1 MRRKVKNIIKQVRQY
16 HFEFKHLLV
25 IVVVLI
31 SFLTLVSFINK
42 TSIQSLLFRTQQWY
56 QQDSAERLANLTAT
70 SLELL
75 IETSLN
81 VKLNTDIERENM
93 IMALNIILN
102 QQRLQQNVEEVCLFL
117 PIRDSIY
124 TIDDGNQ
131 LFEYFYY
138 HNDSVLNMN
147 PAYRKAVDL
156 YKSEIYPQHLNNEII
171 ISKKENDRTFHVFV
185 PFVPKG
191 EYLGAIYMKN
201 TPDFSFITREII
213 ISYDETAF
221 LFAALIILGLMAMFY
236 ISSYTV
242 RERDEAQQ
250 MLFKEREQYLREM
263 IDREKEELFTKRIY
277 HTHHKAEKVMGFIK
291 EDLRNLN
298 AENLSDIKKRIIS
311 YANFVS
317 RVIYDMK
324 WYDPPIQTIRNPLFR
339 TNINAIIR
347 FIVDNLFLRTSRGI
361 KARFNLDLD
370 DQFPTVQINE
380 FVIWEI
386 LEPLIQNCIEHS
398 EKEDAIITIK
408 TSINQEEKK
417 AVIFIED
424 NGSGFDEELLKMD
437 PSGRKKVFVEHS
449 TTKSDWKNAGY
460 GCYIAYE
467 MARRRCGWN
476 LDAENKTEGG
486 ARFIISFN
494 F

>member
-1 MRRKVKNIIKQVRQY
+1 MKTRVDNIIKQVKQY

-25 IVVVLI
+25 IVVI
-31 SFLTLVSFINK
+31 LVSFLIVVSYINK
-42 TSIQSLLFRTQQWY
+42 TSIQNLLFRTQQWY

-75 IETSLN
+75 VETSLN
-81 VKLNTDIERENM
+81 VNLNTEMDRENI

-102 QQRLQQNVEEVCLFL
+102 QQRLQQNVKEVCLFL
-117 PIRDSIY
+117 PIKDSIY

-131 LFEYFYY
+131 LFRFFYY
-138 HNDSVLNMN
+138 HDNTVLHTDSSYL
-147 PAYRKAVDL
+147 KALEL
-156 YKSEIYPQHLNNEII
+156 YKNEIYPEHLKKEII

-185 PFVPKG
+185 PFVPRG

-221 LFAALIILGLMAMFY
+221 LFAALIILGMMAMFY

-242 RERDEAQQ
+242 RERDEAQR
-250 MLFKEREQYLREM
+250 MLFQEREKYLREM

-298 AENLSDIKKRIIS
+298 AENLSDVKKRIVR

-324 WYDPPIQTIRNPLFR
+324 WYDPPIHAIRNPLFK
-339 TNINAIIR
+339 TNVNQVIR
-347 FIVDNLFLRTSRGI
+347 FIVDNLFLRTSAGT
-361 KARFNLDLD
+361 KVTFDLLLNE
-370 DQFPTVQINE
+370 QFPEVHINE

-398 EKEDAIITIK
+398 GREDAVITIK
-408 TSINQEEKK
+408 TMIHPENKN
-417 AVIFIED
+417 AYIYIED
-424 NGSGFDEELLKMD
+424 NGKGFDEDLLQLD
-437 PSGRKKVFVEHS
+437 DSGRKKIFVEHS
-449 TTKSDWKNAGY
+449 TTKTKRKNAGY

-467 MARRRCGWN
+467 MARRGCGWN
-476 LDAENKTEGG
+476 IDAENKEEGG
-486 ARFIISFN
+486 ARFIIELN
-494 F
+494 V